1 LLKITEVR
9 AFPLSYPYVG
19 PFVTLGTGTAI
30 KLDVVIVRVRT
41 EDGIVGYGEAHHA
54 LAPTVIAD
62 LVERHLG
69 PLVVGEDALEVE
81 HIWDKL
87 YMSQGRTH
95 STGWGVWIAISGIN
109 TAIWDVRG
117 KALGVPVYQLLGGKK
132 KPIRAYMGG
141 ISLGYQAP
149 ESLAD
154 EAVAYV
160 EQGYTALKLRLGDT
174 PRKDIARVHA
184 VRARVGDDVD
194 LMTDINT
201 KYTYQQMLQLLP
213 ALEACGAYWIEE
225 PFPPD
230 ALRDYSLLAGRSRIP
245 LAAGENHFLRYQARQ
260 FLETEAVQIV
270 QSDVAKCGGISEHK
284 KIADLAAAFRRS
296 FAPHTSVS
304 AISHAATLHVA
315 MACSNTLI
323 YEAAAPNAFKG
334 EVVRPSPR
342 VGTDGYVEPLDGP
355 GLGVEVD
362 ESLFDKY
369 PVIPGPCYV

>member
-1 LLKITEVR
+1 LKISEVK
-9 AFPLSYPYVG
+9 AFPLSCPYKG

-87 YMSQGRTH
+87 YLSQGRTH
-95 STGWGVWIAISGIN
+95 STGWGVWIAMSGIN
-109 TAIWDVRG
+109 TAIWDARG
-117 KALGVPVYQLLGGKK
+117 KALGLPVYQLLGGKK
-132 KPIRAYMGG
+132 KPLRAYMGG

-149 ESLAD
+149 ESLAQ
-154 EAVAYV
+154 EALKYV
-160 EQGYTALKLRLGDT
+160 GEGYTALKLRLGDT
-174 PRKDIARVHA
+174 PRDDVVRVRE
-184 VRARVGDDVD
+184 VRASVGNAVD

-201 KYTYQQMLQLLP
+201 RYSYQQMLQVLP
-213 ALEACGAYWIEE
+213 ELEACGVYWIEE

-230 ALRDYSLLAGRSRIP
+230 ALRDYSLLAARSKIP

-270 QSDVAKCGGISEHK
+270 QSDVAKCGGISELK

-315 MACSNTLI
+315 MACGNALI
-323 YEAAAPNAFKG
+323 YEAAAPNVFKG
-334 EVVRPSPR
+334 EVARPSPR
-342 VGTDGYVEPLDGP
+342 VGVDGYVELSDGP

-362 ESLFDKY
+362 ESLFDEY